1 MALKCNAWKCLTTQR
16 FVKRSIWRT
25 LGSAKV
31 ALGMCLDNGAQTGFF
46 VQDFSPPAFL
56 FEACV
61 CV

>member
-1 MALKCNAWKCLTTQR
+1 M
-16 FVKRSIWRT
+16 
-25 LGSAKV
+25 

-61 CV
+61 CVYILVNEINSEACLGASSDKS